1 MATTL
6 ASSTQGCNE
15 VPGCPSVSYAS
26 VLNPK
31 HTTESQRAT
40 IKENN
45 KENIDQ
51 KCSSQSL
58 LNYPKERIRIHSQNS
73 SVTKIKSRSK
83 SFKRLGNTSG
93 TKSDK
98 KSQQQIPEM
107 NEKIDNGS
115 NKDVESR
122 VTEEDKQFNNVIR
135 DGEFKTVAPKS
146 ARRKEKLAEKY
157 DKDRHSR
164 RERHRDRHHEKLQS
178 DSSRSKERPHKD
190 RHLGEH
196 SLSSKEEKCVQDEDN
211 QEGISVKYIEAP
223 LPVVN
228 PWMKSKSS
236 QTKIHQPTVPQISV
250 NPATD
255 LTYNSLPTYP
265 TSRRAEKT
273 KVLHPQLHPGKVEY
287 NFIKSVPSIVKA
299 PKDRRKFNH
308 KSKVSVPTAGGVGE
322 RKEDTVSITEKDQNH
337 NLEDSDGNHNPDNDA
352 NDKKKKLNKQ
362 KWVPL
367 EIDITKSRSR
377 RDRSPKHLSQREKN
391 RDDDVGKERE
401 QDRFLYGFKNGRG
414 GRNFRSRGKGR
425 ITSRTEGFRPRQE
438 IDYSEHSADFTQMK
452 QFNQVDSS
460 YMMPY
465 MGTLYFNNTNYVNLD
480 STTLKDYIRKQIE
493 YYFSEENLMRDFFMR
508 RKMDKEGF
516 LPITLIASFHRV
528 QALTTDVSL
537 VINSI
542 IESDELEMVDSFKV
556 RTVNDPLKWLITD
569 ETTNQTFSDS
579 SESTHGIVT
588 PSDTVTNP
596 EKSEFL
602 PAARPLIMIPTPRL
616 PRLLKS
622 IVSPSKVSKYE
633 TSILPIASE
642 TLNPEVPEFIPVLAT
657 QNIALTSCSNENKL
671 SDSNVLK
678 EISNKNNLL
687 VKCDESKSSYEALFN
702 GRVDT
707 ITNDVWKEVKKRVKP
722 PSKGKPENK
731 EKKEEREELDFQFD
745 EELDTPPPTGR
756 HNAFSELSEDEDDC
770 ELSDRDISKL
780 LIVTQ
785 SANLSTRLPKHEGHD
800 RTGGW
805 TTRVKMSQDL
815 EQAINEGL
823 VYYEE
828 GLWGDDSRYG
838 SSSSIGSYK
847 TVNVISQAAFE
858 KMAPKQPKKSNPE
871 VPPPPPASDDVSNLS
886 YLDEKRD
893 KKSRSKRRSRQGQ
906 ISRFFA
912 VYKDEPAV
920 DPMTPRKRKTRHS
933 NNPPIEHHV
942 GWIMDVREHRQRT
955 YSTGSSTGTSPNEGY
970 LANSYGSQPS
980 SLPTFQHPSHSLLK
994 ENGFTQQVYY
1004 KYHWRCLKDRS
1015 QLGIGQS
1022 QEMNT
1027 LFRFW
1032 SFFLRENFNRN
1043 MYEEF
1048 KSLAKEDAVAGY
1060 RYGLEC
1066 LFRYY
1071 SYGLEKKFRPQVYKD
1086 FESETIID
1094 YENGQLY
1101 GLEKFWAFMRYYKH
1115 ADKLHVEPVLEE
1127 YLSKFRSIEDFRVV
1141 EPLNETRQ
1149 ESSSKLLSLADK
1161 RRNRSVSES
1170 ERDIGLILSRVRR
1183 LSGGSSTVT
1192 SSALTSN
1199 LHKQLSSTSINLAQ
1213 CRNRSDS
1220 FGSGRTA
1227 HTNSR
1232 RRNDSNSSVGRDHV
1246 KQQPRSRH
1254 NSGSFTK
1261 LQAVSK

>member
-6 ASSTQGCNE
+6 VSSTQGCNE
-15 VPGCPSVSYAS
+15 TPECPSISYAS

-31 HTTESQRAT
+31 HTTELQRAT

-45 KENIDQ
+45 KENINQ
-51 KCSSQSL
+51 ECSSQSL
-58 LNYPKERIRIHSQNS
+58 LNFSKECIKTHSQNS
-73 SVTKIKSRSK
+73 SVTKMKSRPK

-93 TKSDK
+93 TKNGK
-98 KSQQQIPEM
+98 NSQQQTHEI
-107 NEKIDNGS
+107 NEKIDNGG

-122 VTEEDKQFNNVIR
+122 VTKKDEKIDNVVE
-135 DGEFKTVAPKS
+135 DGEFQTVAPKS
-146 ARRKEKLAEKY
+146 ARRKEKLQEKY

-164 RERHRDRHHEKLQS
+164 RERHRDKHHEKLHNHT
-178 DSSRSKERPHKD
+178 SRSKERLHKD

-196 SLSSKEEKCVQDEDN
+196 SMSRKEEKGNHDEGD
-211 QEGISVKYIEAP
+211 QEGPVKYIEAP

-228 PWMKSKSS
+228 PWMKSKFS
-236 QTKIHQPTVPQISV
+236 QTKIHQPTIPPVLS
-250 NPATD
+250 
-255 LTYNSLPTYP
+255 YNSIPTYP
-265 TSRRAEKT
+265 TSRRAEK
-273 KVLHPQLHPGKVEY
+273 KRVLQPQLHPGKAEY
-287 NFIKSVPSIVKA
+287 NFSKNVPSIIKA

-308 KSKVSVPTAGGVGE
+308 KLKVSVPLANDIVE
-322 RKEDTVSITEKDQNH
+322 RKEDTINNTERDQNH
-337 NLEDSDGNHNPDNDA
+337 NPGDSDGNHNPDTDA
-352 NDKKKKLNKQ
+352 NDKKKKINKQ

-377 RDRSPKHLSQREKN
+377 RDRSPKNTQREKDRN
-391 RDDDVGKERE
+391 NEVWKERE
-401 QDRFLYGFKNGRG
+401 QDRFGFKNVRG
-414 GRNFRSRGKGR
+414 VRNFRGRGKGR
-425 ITSRTEGFRPRQE
+425 ITSRTGFRPRQE
-438 IDYSEHSADFTQMK
+438 IDYLEHSADFTQMK

-480 STTLKDYIRKQIE
+480 ATTLKDYIRKQIE

-528 QALTTDVSL
+528 QALTTDILL

-556 RTVNDPLKWLITD
+556 RTVNNPLKWLITN
-569 ETTNQTFSDS
+569 ETTNQISSDS
-579 SESTHGIVT
+579 SESTHVIINPSNIVT
-588 PSDTVTNP
+588 TP

-602 PAARPLIMIPTPRL
+602 PAAKPLVVIPTPRL

-622 IVSPSKVSKYE
+622 IVSSPKVSNYE
-633 TSILPIASE
+633 TSE
-642 TLNPEVPEFIPVLAT
+642 TLNPEVAEFIPVLGT
-657 QNIALTSCSNENKL
+657 QNAPLTSNTNENKL
-671 SDSNVLK
+671 SDSNVIK
-678 EISNKNNLL
+678 EISNKNNLFL
-687 VKCDESKSSYEALFN
+687 KYDESDSSCKALVN
-702 GRVDT
+702 VDT
-707 ITNDVWKEVKKRVKP
+707 NNVWKEVKKKVKLP
-722 PSKGKPENK
+722 LKNKPENK

-745 EELDTPPPTGR
+745 EELDMPPPTGR

-785 SANLSTRLPKHEGHD
+785 SANLSTRLPKHEGYD

-828 GLWGDDSRYG
+828 GLWGDDGRYG

-871 VPPPPPASDDVSNLS
+871 VPPPPPASDDMSNLS

-893 KKSRSKRRSRQGQ
+893 KKSRSRRRGRQGQ

-955 YSTGSSTGTSPNEGY
+955 YSTESSTGTSPNEGY

-1032 SFFLRENFNRN
+1032 SFFLRENFNRS

-1071 SYGLEKKFRPQVYKD
+1071 SYGLEKKFRPPVYKD

-1115 ADKLHVEPVLEE
+1115 ADKLHVEPQLKE

-1149 ESSSKLLSLADK
+1149 ESNSKLSSADK

-1183 LSGGSSTVT
+1183 FSGSSNTVT
-1192 SSALTSN
+1192 SSTLTPN
-1199 LHKQLSSTSINLAQ
+1199 LHKQIPSTSINLVQ
-1213 CRNRSDS
+1213 CHKRSDS
-1220 FGSGRTA
+1220 FGSGRTF

-1232 RRNDSNSSVGRDHV
+1232 RRNDSNSSSSRDYV
-1246 KQQPRSRH
+1246 KQQSRSRH

-1261 LQAVSK
+1261 LQTVSK